1 MLSLYGNNTY
11 SGGTTLTAGGLAIG
25 STGALGSGTLTLG
38 GGTLGLASGGQ
49 TLGNPIATTSAALAF
64 DTTNGNLTLTGP
76 VVALS
81 GGTGQALYGVYG
93 GNTLTFLNNTVSLG
107 GGLSLYAGNVVFDGA
122 NVTDPYDTL
131 RWQNTT
137 GTTAVTLQD
146 NAVVQ
151 LSASGSNINSKMG
164 QTAAS
169 SASPAFQFLTI
180 SSGTLNFASA
190 QLHQLFVADTNYNNS
205 TVNQNGGLVSFT
217 TTAGTDGVELAV
229 TANAVGTYNLNG
241 GVLVTPAVTG
251 GAGTSSFYFSGGTLE
266 ANSNNPYFFPN
277 TVSQVS
283 NNNPGGSPTN
293 VFINDGG
300 YSIAISQSL
309 SGLGGLVKSG
319 TGTLTLAGVNIYTGN
334 TTISQGSL
342 AISNETNLGMAG
354 RYRSARARSSSKA
367 TSSTRRGASPL
378 PTRPPRS
385 RSQRPLLTATPARSP
400 AREG

>member
-1 MLSLYGNNTY
+1 M
-11 SGGTTLTAGGLAIG
+11 
-25 STGALGSGTLTLG
+25 
-38 GGTLGLASGGQ
+38 
-49 TLGNPIATTSAALAF
+49 
-64 DTTNGNLTLTGP
+64 TGP

-107 GGLSLYAGNVVFDGA
+107 GGLALYAGNVVFDGA

-151 LSASGSNINSKMG
+151 LGASGSNINSKMG

-251 GAGTSSFYFSGGTLE
+251 GAGTSSFFFSGGTLE
-266 ANSNNPYFFPN
+266 ANANNPNFFPN
-277 TVSQVS
+277 NVSQVS
-283 NNNPGGSPTN
+283 NNNPGGSPT
-293 VFINDGG
+293 
-300 YSIAISQSL
+300 
-309 SGLGGLVKSG
+309 
-319 TGTLTLAGVNIYTGN
+319 
-334 TTISQGSL
+334 
-342 AISNETNLGMAG
+342 MC
-354 RYRSARARSSSKA
+354 
-367 TSSTRRGASPL
+367 SSTTAATASP
-378 PTRPPRS
+378 
-385 RSQRPLLTATPARSP
+385 SP
-400 AREG
+400 SPCRGRAG